1 MLNNCISACW
11 SPMCLYPAVTSL
23 RDSHPLARES
33 WVSKALNTD
42 RRLFFPLPNFPFLYF
57 GFRTLAFSTWVSK
70 AHHAASGLS
79 YWESCT
85 ILTIHT
91 TGNHTSCACKG
102 LSLHGSSLRCHT
114 MVTFLCWDSSHN
126 TIKSAYLCPCHNFYL
141 PSPCIPGS
149 KRNQEESGDGG
160 KVASVEEWIG
170 NPQEPC
176 ANTEIYQ
183 KEKPKK
189 NVHRFWSLD

>member
-1 MLNNCISACW
+1 MSYDGDIS
-11 SPMCLYPAVTSL
+11 LVQI
-23 RDSHPLARES
+23 H
-33 WVSKALNTD
+33 
-42 RRLFFPLPNFPFLYF
+42 
-57 GFRTLAFSTWVSK
+57 
-70 AHHAASGLS
+70 
-79 YWESCT
+79 
-85 ILTIHT
+85 HT
-91 TGNHTSCACKG
+91 TQLT
-102 LSLHGSSLRCHT
+102 LS
-114 MVTFLCWDSSHN
+114 N
-126 TIKSAYLCPCHNFYL
+126 SAYLCPCHNFYL
-141 PSPCIPGS
+141 PSPYIPGS